1 MECTDFYIM
10 INIIIDIINVIII
23 VHAILFFFSIKHQ
36 RMIGEG
42 LAVVVIHSC
51 GGYIKGDRGTSCF
64 SVKCL

>member
-1 MECTDFYIM
+1 M

-51 GGYIKGDRGTSCF
+51 GGYINGG
-64 SVKCL
+64 